1 MSKIE
6 IEDAVSLADLIDSLP
21 SSDDLA
27 WDHAM
32 DISGSIY
39 TRLKE
44 LGISKGELA
53 DRLGVSPGRVSQ
65 IIKGDPGMSLKTLAR
80 LECALD
86 FRLDGGFHYNL
97 ASSHNGSPYASADFI
112 TAERVPSARVA
123 FQNLNLSLD
132 SETTEGALM
141 AA

>member
-1 MSKIE
+1 MSTIE
-6 IEDAVSLADLIDSLP
+6 VEDAVSLADLIDRLP
-21 SSDDLA
+21 DSDDLA

-80 LECALD
+80 LECALG
-86 FRLDGGFHYNL
+86 FRLDGGFHYSITT
-97 ASSHNGSPYASADFI
+97 SSQCSPFSSADFI
-112 TAERVPSARVA
+112 TEERVPPARVA
-123 FQNLNLSLD
+123 FQNLNLSFG
-132 SETTEGALM
+132 SETAEGALM